1 MNNGMSNESNDKQST
16 ESGGTD
22 GKPAVMC
29 RFSVSLVF
37 QKVQGQSVA
46 TEMRVAHLWAESKAE
61 ALGKAIYKVR
71 EDDPQLD
78 DWGLALHVAMPFE

>member
-1 MNNGMSNESNDKQST
+1 MSNKQNHKQST
-16 ESGGTD
+16 ESSGAD
-22 GKPAVMC
+22 GKPAVTC
-29 RFSVSLVF
+29 RYSVSLVF

-61 ALGKAIYKVR
+61 ALGKAIYKVQ

-78 DWGLALHVAMPFE
+78 DWDLSLHLAMPFE

>member
-1 MNNGMSNESNDKQST
+1 MNDTINDRQST
-16 ESGGTD
+16 ESGGANS
-22 GKPAVMC
+22 KPADMY

-78 DWGLALHVAMPFE
+78 DWGLSLHVAMPFE